1 MSLLIRSLLK
11 YFVHVQSDFAGL
23 VNKSCSC
30 VEFANF
36 FPKKVN
42 KLICN
47 MIGQETIFSDMA
59 KYDSAIQ
66 SS

>member
-1 MSLLIRSLLK
+1 MLNLLI
-11 YFVHVQSDFAGL
+11 
-23 VNKSCSC
+23 
-30 VEFANF
+30 F

-59 KYDSAIQ
+59 QYDSVI
-66 SS
+66 

>member
-1 MSLLIRSLLK
+1 MSLSIRSLLK
-11 YFVHVQSDFAGL
+11 SFVHVQSDFAGL
-23 VNKSCSC
+23 VKKSCSY

-36 FPKKVN
+36 FPPKVN

-47 MIGQETIFSDMA
+47 MKSQENIFSDMA

-66 SS
+66 FS